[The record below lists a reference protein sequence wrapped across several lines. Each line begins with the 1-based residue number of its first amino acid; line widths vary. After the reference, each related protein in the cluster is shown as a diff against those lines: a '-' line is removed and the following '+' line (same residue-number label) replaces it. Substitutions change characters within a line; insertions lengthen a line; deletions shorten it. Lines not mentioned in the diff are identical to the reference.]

1 MLKNKLIP
9 LALVGLAILGTPA
22 MFDSAFGQTTAF
34 TYQGRLTLNGT
45 SPGGSLDLTF
55 RLFDDAT
62 AGAQIGNTLTNSNL
76 SVSNGLV
83 TVLLDFGGGA
93 FPGADRWL
101 QIGVRTNGSSD
112 DFTTLSPRQAL
123 TPTPY
128 AMTAA
133 NFAGP
138 ILDAQLSAN
147 VARLDG
153 SNAFTGTIKSV
164 SGGTE
169 FFMVPAGVIVLWSGS
184 AATIPA
190 GWALCNGNNGTP
202 DLRDRFLVGAGG
214 AYAVGNT
221 GGATNHTHDTV
232 IGTPTTSTSGAHTH
246 TTAASTTGS
255 ESAHTHSVNPPSTTT
270 SSNGAHTHGGGTL
283 EASRGVNVVGTFSGG
298 SFSVNL
304 SSGSASGYLQ
314 PADWNGATD
323 SQGAHTHTL
332 DIAAFS
338 SAAGSAHSH
347 SIPALATDSQGAH
360 THSVAIGTV
369 TSTSSDS
376 RPPYYALCYIMKL

>member
-1 MLKNKLIP
+1 MKTTPTL
-9 LALVGLAILGTPA
+9 LALSVLALLIMPA
-22 MFDSAFGQTTAF
+22 TFDSAFGQTTAF
-34 TYQGRLTLNGT
+34 TYQGRLTLNGN
-45 SPGGSLDLTF
+45 SPSGNLDLTF
-55 RLFDDAT
+55 KLFDDAA
-62 AGAQIGNTLTNSNL
+62 AGNQIGNTLTNLNL

-83 TVLLDFGGGA
+83 TVSLDFGGGA

-112 DFTTLSPRQAL
+112 NFTTLSPRQPL

-133 NFAGP
+133 NFTGP
-138 ILDAQLSAN
+138 ILDTQLSPN
-147 VARLDG
+147 VPRLDG

-164 SGGTE
+164 IGGTE
-169 FFMVPAGVIVLWSGS
+169 FFMVPSGIIALWSGS
-184 AATIPA
+184 AGSIPA
-190 GWALCNGNNGTP
+190 GWALCDGNNATP
-202 DLRDRFLVGAGG
+202 DLRDRYIVGAGG
-214 AYAVGNT
+214 VYAVGNT

-232 IGTPTTSTSGAHTH
+232 IGSPTTSTSGAHSH

-255 ESAHTHSVNPPSTTT
+255 ESGHTHSINPPSTTT
-270 SSNGAHTHGGGTL
+270 SSAGAHTHGGGTL
-283 EASRGVNVVGTFSGG
+283 QYSRGVTVVGTFSGG
-298 SFSVNL
+298 SFSINL
-304 SSGSASGYLQ
+304 SSGSATGYFS

-323 SQGAHTHTL
+323 SQGAHTHTV
-332 DIAAFS
+332 DIASFT

-347 SIPALATDSQGAH
+347 SVPALATDSQGAH
-360 THSVAIGTV
+360 THTVAIGTV